1 MGIPLFFTRHM
12 DIMEY
17 THMFMELTQQ
27 LLTLA
32 THTLTP
38 THTLTAT
45 THMSLASPPN
55 MLLLSVKPREILNF
69 TTTPTDTLT
78 TLATLVTTTSTTA
91 ILTPT
96 TTTMENKKN
105 LRQRSIDI

>member
-1 MGIPLFFTRHM
+1 M

-32 THTLTP
+32 THTYMVLTP

-45 THMSLASPPN
+45 THMSLVCLPKKHVVA
-55 MLLLSVKPREILNF
+55 KREAEGDSAFYYNTYGYPHHTGYTGYNF
-69 TTTPTDTLT
+69 YNRFPYTH
-78 TLATLVTTTSTTA
+78 
-91 ILTPT
+91 
-96 TTTMENKKN
+96 NFYYGK
-105 LRQRSIDI
+105 